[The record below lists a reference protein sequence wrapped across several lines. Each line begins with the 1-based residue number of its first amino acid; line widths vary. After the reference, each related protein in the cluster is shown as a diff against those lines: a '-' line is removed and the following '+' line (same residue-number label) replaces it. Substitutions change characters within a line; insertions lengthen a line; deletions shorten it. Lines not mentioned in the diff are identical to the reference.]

1 MFTKRSLPATSR
13 TAVLA
18 LTCAAFCLMS
28 FGQAALSQPKYAH
41 AGPTIITNVSVIDGL
56 GNEPV
61 RGQDLLIE
69 NGKIAAI
76 GPSGSVKAPLDALKI
91 DGKGMTA
98 MPGLMDLHIHLQ
110 GGWANG
116 QIPGDRYKVRLDDKS
131 VLQSLSGYLYA
142 GVTTVLDMGGDH
154 KWLLKKRAQIK
165 SGKLFGPRFFT
176 TGAPWSQA
184 PSSWDAGNTGASD
197 FGLSTK
203 VSKFADIPKELDR
216 YKKDGIEI
224 IKLYTGISTT
234 VMSALIAEAHKRDIL
249 TVADLWMLNMNR
261 WISQTTG
268 LDGWAHSAGF
278 GPTSQADQK
287 WLAANNR
294 FVIGNAVLGEKMGGL
309 RVKEENGKKLMLK
322 EPLIVDIWGKA
333 EVEHFYQVYPK
344 IRQAYYEGPDSFY
357 QQNNFGDLSTFR
369 KTIMDNVKGSYDA
382 GMLVACGTDDS
393 YASVWVGEAVHREME
408 LLVMAGIPN
417 LQVIKACT
425 FNSAKVLRRDKE
437 FGSIQIG
444 KIADLVIVEGNPAK
458 NISDSRKVRYV
469 FLNGKQVDRNSLKLK
484 Q

>member
-1 MFTKRSLPATSR
+1 MFTKRNLPAIGR

-18 LTCAAFCLMS
+18 LTGAAFCLMC
-28 FGQAALSQPKYAH
+28 FGQTAWSQPKYAH
-41 AGPTIITNVSVIDGL
+41 TGPTIITNVSVIDGL
-56 GNEPV
+56 GNDPV
-61 RGQDLLIE
+61 LGQDLLIE
-69 NGKIAAI
+69 DGKIAAI
-76 GPSGSVKAPLDALKI
+76 GATGSVKAPAGAMKI
-91 DGKGMTA
+91 DGTGMTA

-131 VLQSLSGYLYA
+131 VQQSLSGYLYA

-357 QQNNFGDLSTFR
+357 QQNKFGDLSTFR

-408 LLVMAGIPN
+408 LMVMAGIPN